1 MSGPLAALRLRIGR
15 RRSRPVTASPLLRP
29 VRRADRFTA
38 GDLLTEATS
47 DIGTRPARL
56 VMTLLGTVLG
66 IGALVAT
73 IGFAQTTAG
82 QLARRFDAFAATQVV
97 VQPAEAKDSSGA
109 DVATGRL
116 PWDAVDRVLRLAG
129 VEQAAVVGEVSL
141 REGASVTAVPVND
154 PSAPAVAPPRVFAA
168 SAELL
173 GTLEGEVTE
182 GRMFDSG
189 HDARADRV
197 VVLGARAA
205 ERLGVERVDSRPSIL
220 VDGVAYSVLGIFAD
234 VQARAELLDAVVLPT
249 GTARADFALGTPG
262 GLQFRIDIGAG
273 PQVAAQAPLA
283 LAPDAPD
290 SVSVSAP
297 GGRSELAGDVRADV
311 DLVLLILSVV
321 VLLAGG
327 VGIANVTTLSVMER
341 IGEIG
346 LRRALGATRRRIA
359 QQFLVESAVLGL
371 LGGLI
376 GAASG
381 VLAVL
386 AVSLAQ
392 QWTPVL
398 DPGVAFGGAL
408 LGALIG
414 LLAGSVPA
422 RRASRIEPIAALRG
436 S

>member
-1 MSGPLAALRLRIGR
+1 MSAVLAALRRRFR
-15 RRSRPVTASPLLRP
+15 RRGPRPAAASALLRP
-29 VRRADRFTA
+29 VRRADRFSA
-38 GDLLTEATS
+38 ADLLAEATS
-47 DIGTRPARL
+47 DLGTRPARL
-56 VMTLLGTVLG
+56 AMTLLGTVLG

-73 IGFAQTTAG
+73 IGFGQTTAG

-97 VQPAEAKDSSGA
+97 VQPAEAKNSSG
-109 DVATGRL
+109 DSVATARL
-116 PWDAVDRVLRLAG
+116 PWDAVERVRRLAG
-129 VEQAAVVGEVSL
+129 VEQAAVLGEVPL
-141 REGASVTAVPVND
+141 REGATVTAVPVED

-168 SAELL
+168 SADLL
-173 GTLEGEVTE
+173 ETLEGSVTA

-205 ERLGVERVDSRPSIL
+205 ERLGVGRVDSRPSIL
-220 VDGVAYSVLGIFAD
+220 LDGLAYAVLGVFGD
-234 VQARAELLDAVVLPT
+234 VHARSELLDAVVVPT
-249 GTARADFALGTPG
+249 GTARADFALAAPG
-262 GLQFRIDIGAG
+262 DVQARIAIGAG
-273 PQVAAQAPLA
+273 PQVAAQAPVT
-283 LAPDAPD
+283 LAPDDPD

-297 GGRSELAGDVRADV
+297 GGSSALAGDVRADV

-327 VGIANVTTLSVMER
+327 VGIANVTTLSVLER
-341 IGEIG
+341 VGEIG
-346 LRRALGATRRRIA
+346 LRRALGATRRQIA
-359 QQFLVESAVLGL
+359 RQFVVESVVLGL

-376 GAASG
+376 GAAAG

-398 DPGVAFGGAL
+398 DPVVAFGGAL
-408 LGALIG
+408 LGAVIG

-436 S
+436 T